1 MTTKLKTL
9 TVADWESMSHG
20 DGNRYEIIEGELF
33 VSCSPGLTHQVVLAN
48 LITLFVLFLEK
59 NPIGAFLP
67 DVGVI
72 LDKFSAVIPDL
83 VILLNEQRDTIITND
98 RLTGPPALVIE
109 VVSSGS
115 ANSRRDRV
123 DKLRLY
129 SKHRVPE
136 YWIVDPANLTVDQY
150 VLHGASLKLNQTLQ
164 REEERL
170 SSAVIP
176 GFSCLLSQIFRR
188 FGK

>member
-1 MTTKLKTL
+1 MTTKLKTH
-9 TVADWESMSHG
+9 TIDDWEAMPHG

-33 VSCSPGLTHQVVLAN
+33 VSRSPGLTHQVVLAN

-59 NPIGAFLP
+59 NQIGAFLP

-83 VILLNEQRDTIITND
+83 VILLNEQCDTIITND
-98 RLTGPPALVIE
+98 RLTGPPALVFE
-109 VVSSGS
+109 VVSPGS

-129 SKHRVPE
+129 SKHRVQA
-136 YWIVDPANLTVDQY
+136 YWIVDPGDLTVEQY
-150 VLHGASLKLNQTLQ
+150 VSHGSSLQLNQT
-164 REEERL
+164 
-170 SSAVIP
+170 
-176 GFSCLLSQIFRR
+176 
-188 FGK
+188 